1 MAEYV
6 TDSKQHELRNC
17 FCNSTE
23 EMCLNICNKIRREN
37 KVNQRIINRQVGW
50 WWWDKER
57 LKEEIGIQDNAKF

>member
-1 MAEYV
+1 MQQNQE
-6 TDSKQHELRNC
+6 
-17 FCNSTE
+17 
-23 EMCLNICNKIRREN
+23 RE